1 MPFIS
6 RTVRLTVAR
15 TSYSTPLIPILMY
28 CLLLGA
34 TAVVC
39 ASLLLQMK
47 QTDKVRKQHE
57 QIFEAEVL
65 RAQAE
70 KDSKMKSAFLST
82 MSQYVACNHLSPLP
96 STNKRPHPFPSKL
109 AQPLPKSLFARAAD
123 VCRLVSHI
131 IH

>member
-1 MPFIS
+1 MPCPETDAVKVYDAKFVN
-6 RTVRLTVAR
+6 RTLRLTVVR
-15 TSYSTPLIPILMY
+15 TSYSTPWVPILMF
-28 CLLLGA
+28 CLLMLA

-82 MSQYVACNHLSPLP
+82 MSQYVASQPGTGHLTPVF
-96 STNKRPHPFPSKL
+96 HY
-109 AQPLPKSLFARAAD
+109 
-123 VCRLVSHI
+123 
-131 IH
+131 